1 MSESISYTQTA
12 QPPPKSFGVVFS
24 IVFIIIALYPLT
36 NTEDIRLWAVIVSA
50 IFLLL
55 AYIAPQVLALPNK
68 LWFKFGILLGS
79 IIAPVVMALVYFITV
94 LPTGLIMRFLGKDLL
109 KQKLDKNA
117 KSYWIERS
125 EPMGSM
131 KHQF

>member
-1 MSESISYTQTA
+1 MCKDSFREDFNSS
-12 QPPPKSFGVVFS
+12 KSFGIVFSVVFL
-24 IVFIIIALYPLT
+24 IIALYPLT
-36 NTEDIRLWAVIVSA
+36 SSERVSILALIVSA

-55 AYIAPQVLALPNK
+55 AFVAPNLLSLPNK
-68 LWFKFGILLGS
+68 LWFKFGMLLGS
-79 IIAPVVMALVYFITV
+79 IISPIVMALVYFITV
-94 LPTGLIMRFLGKDLL
+94 LPTGIIMRLLGKDLL

-131 KHQF
+131 KNQF